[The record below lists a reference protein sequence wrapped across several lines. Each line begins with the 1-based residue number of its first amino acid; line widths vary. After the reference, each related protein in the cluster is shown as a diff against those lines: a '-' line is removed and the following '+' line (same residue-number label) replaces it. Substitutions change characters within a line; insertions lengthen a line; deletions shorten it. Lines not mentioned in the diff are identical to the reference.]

1 MLPLE
6 WDSCSMAYIL
16 LNLSRARPKNV
27 EGIKDLYYAIGDRNL
42 FLILEAKNMD
52 GVNRILNQIKKVFP
66 AGAVRMIGCRQL
78 GIS

>member
-1 MLPLE
+1 MVLAISLVNFVPDQENIVHDAL
-6 WDSCSMAYIL
+6 
-16 LNLSRARPKNV
+16 KNV
-27 EGIKDLYYAIGDRNL
+27 EGIKDLYYAIGDSNL

-78 GIS
+78 GLS

>member
-1 MLPLE
+1 MVLAISLVNFVPDQENIVHDAL
-6 WDSCSMAYIL
+6 
-16 LNLSRARPKNV
+16 KNV